1 MTLEAN
7 IKLCD
12 KAGFFLGKKLLAP
25 KMAENMSKVD
35 TFKAIEKN
43 YLYLVCNGSLY
54 YLLYSSANPRSE

>member
-12 KAGFFLGKKLLAP
+12 KAGFFGGKKLLAH

-35 TFKAIEKN
+35 TFKAIEKK
-43 YLYLVCNGSLY
+43 LPPFSLQWKFI
-54 YLLYSSANPRSE
+54 LFTIFLCKSHI